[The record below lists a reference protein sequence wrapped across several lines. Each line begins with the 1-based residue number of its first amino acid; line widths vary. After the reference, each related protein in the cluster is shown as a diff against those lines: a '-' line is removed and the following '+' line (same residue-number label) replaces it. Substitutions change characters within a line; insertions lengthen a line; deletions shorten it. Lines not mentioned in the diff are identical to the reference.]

1 MNIIYFLLNIIFS
14 LIYFQT
20 HKSCNF
26 NATTF
31 GDELT
36 NWIFDLATS
45 WPAVLGDEMTR
56 ATSWPVIDSNGHFQK
71 IMSIF
76 FNSHLKRQQIRSTY
90 HIKTIFVLDS
100 IDFKSYVSPCTS
112 FQKISCCQLPHC
124 DWLREILTANH
135 SQRRHSRC
143 MLIMRLHKCTWRSAW
158 I

>member
-1 MNIIYFLLNIIFS
+1 MGS
-14 LIYFQT
+14 
-20 HKSCNF
+20 KSKRSKTRLCHSCHCTSRPAMTSMYKEKLWYGILSHVEKHNK
-26 NATTF
+26 
-31 GDELT
+31 LH
-36 NWIFDLATS
+36 DLS
-45 WPAVLGDEMTR
+45 
-56 ATSWPVIDSNGHFQK
+56 DSNGHFQK

-76 FNSHLKRQQIRSTY
+76 LNSHLKRQQIRSIY
-90 HIKTIFVLDS
+90 HIKTIYKFVFDS

-124 DWLREILTANH
+124 DWLREVLTANH

>member
-1 MNIIYFLLNIIFS
+1 MYGGIFYP
-14 LIYFQT
+14 I
-20 HKSCNF
+20 
-26 NATTF
+26 
-31 GDELT
+31 
-36 NWIFDLATS
+36 S
-45 WPAVLGDEMTR
+45 WPLRTLWAILHSCHCTSMPMT
-56 ATSWPVIDSNGHFQK
+56 SMYKEKLWHGILSPVEKNNKLHDMSDLNGNFQK

-76 FNSHLKRQQIRSTY
+76 VNSHLKRQQIRSIY

-124 DWLREILTANH
+124 DWLREVLTANH